1 MSRTRAIVSIA
12 ASTLLVCTFIARAA
26 SADPRSEAA
35 AKDALQKAQN
45 DYLALNYTAAATR
58 LSKAAQVCGAKNCT
72 SITKATVLRD
82 LGTMQFRAGDKNAA
96 AKSWAD
102 ALALQP
108 TITVS
113 PDYDASDVG
122 AAWEDARAVAG
133 LPAGPISTKPPPS
146 AAAAGAP
153 PAGGGAAVTGA
164 RPGGAAGARGAP
176 GAATAPPPPA
186 EPMGEQPTGDFVH
199 DPAPEQKEDTP
210 LPIHVEYTGS
220 SKLAHVVVKYK
231 GAQMR
236 EWARVE
242 LKHSDTASPVW
253 EGAIPCADIGR
264 GTMRYWVQGF
274 DRGGEPL
281 AATGDP
287 KHPYYVPI
295 RDKITSEAPRLP
307 GKEPPKSCEESD
319 CPPGL
324 AGCKGAKKEGGDAA
338 SNDTGSAGAAS
349 EATGT
354 GAPEETAAEGEEKK
368 AQPAYRR
375 LWVGASV
382 DFDFLS
388 MNSET
393 NVCKRNTMSGN
404 PVNASGYYCYDSVAG
419 GDFPAG
425 VDANNTLNK
434 AGTTSGGFQLGNV
447 RVLLAF
453 DYAWKPNVLIGG
465 RLGYVFN
472 AYPGTAA
479 NHFLPIH
486 IEARGTYLLGRAPLV
501 HGFAPLGFVALS
513 VSEFDAHQATQVT
526 FNNGMPI
533 KTVDVWSTDAPVFVA
548 LGVGA
553 RYQFSPRVA
562 LTAALR
568 LNVVIGGNGVMPTVG
583 PEIGAQYGF

>member
-12 ASTLLVCTFIARAA
+12 ASTLLACILVARTA

-45 DYLALNYTAAATR
+45 DYLAMNYPAAATR

-133 LPAGPISTKPPPS
+133 LPAGPISTRPPPS

-153 PAGGGAAVTGA
+153 PAGGTAATGA
-164 RPGGAAGARGAP
+164 RAGGAAGARGAA
-176 GAATAPPPPA
+176 GAAAAPPPPP

-199 DPAPEQKEDTP
+199 DPAPEQREDTP
-210 LPIHVEYTGS
+210 LPLHVEYTGS
-220 SKLAHVVVKYK
+220 SKLARVVVKYK

-242 LKHSDTASPVW
+242 LKHSDTASPIW
-253 EGAIPCADIGR
+253 EGALPCADVGR

-274 DRGGEPL
+274 DRAGEPL

-324 AGCKGAKKEGGDAA
+324 AGCKGGKKEGGEAA
-338 SNDTGSAGAAS
+338 SSETASTGAAS
-349 EATGT
+349 EGT
-354 GAPEETAAEGEEKK
+354 AAGAPEETAEGEEKK
-368 AQPAYRR
+368 PQPAYRR
-375 LWVGASV
+375 LWVGVSF

-388 MNSET
+388 MNSEKD
-393 NVCKRNTMSGN
+393 VCRRNSIGN

-419 GDFPAG
+419 ADFPT
-425 VDANNTLNK
+425 DPIANTTLAANK
-434 AGTTSGGFQLGNV
+434 SGTTSGGFQLGNI

-472 AYPGTAA
+472 AYPGTGSS
-479 NHFLPIH
+479 HFLPIH

-501 HGFAPLGFVALS
+501 HGFAPLGFVALG
-513 VSEFDAHQATQVT
+513 VSEFDAHQATQVV
-526 FNNGMPI
+526 FNNGNPV
-533 KTVDVWSTDAPVFVA
+533 KTVDVWSTDAPVFIA

-562 LTAALR
+562 LTGALR
-568 LNVVIGGNGVMPTVG
+568 LNVAIGGNGVMPTVG
-583 PEIGAQYGF
+583 PEIGALYGF